1 MTKKDLKSGMR
12 ITLANGNVFLCIKD
26 ICYADVLGLISLDEK
41 RTSYITL
48 EHFKDDLTAYN
59 PDSNITKVEQLS
71 LEDFDKLIKA
81 IKAIY
86 FNNSLALEWKRI
98 M

>member
-41 RTSYITL
+41 RTSYIIL

-59 PDSNITKVEQLS
+59 PDNNITKVEQLS

>member
-26 ICYADVLGLISLDEK
+26 ICYADVLGLIFLDEK

-59 PDSNITKVEQLS
+59 PDNNITKVEQLS